1 MKNGEPQKEMTLGA
15 AFLMRLAGMICGDEP
30 FTFFPYRSSSKLTR
44 FFVSLDLNYVHDGST
59 RINWVNDAL
68 TKLNKKEGKASMP
81 SRELISVIESVVH
94 PDNFLFDEKVDHLK
108 AIQAMNDSLKSSG
121 LILAASSD
129 RVPRLAPIHG
139 EFVSTSHE
147 EVQTERLITFKP
159 SVFTVPKDPPNP
171 KLISVMMPFN
181 PAFKGT
187 YDAVYRVADH
197 MSLECLRADDIWN
210 SSTFI
215 QDIFSLIFRSH
226 VVVVDFTGR
235 NSNVMYE
242 TGIAHTLGKTV
253 VPITQSL
260 DDIPSDLGHHR
271 ALKYLPNEEGYRDLS
286 NSLWKRFRILF
297 NTSAT

>member
-1 MKNGEPQKEMTLGA
+1 MKLGA

-30 FTFFPYRSSSKLTR
+30 FTYFPYRSSSKLTR
-44 FFVSLDLNYVHDGST
+44 FFVGLDLNYVHDGST

-68 TKLNKKEGKASMP
+68 KEINQLEGGSDVMP
-81 SRELISVIESVVH
+81 SRGLTHVIESVVH
-94 PDNFLFDEKVDHLK
+94 PDNFLFDEKVDHGK
-108 AIQAMNDSLKSSG
+108 AIQAMQDSLKSSG
-121 LILAASSD
+121 FIISIGSD
-129 RVPRLAPIHG
+129 RVPRLAPLQG
-139 EFVSTSHE
+139 EFVSTAHA

-159 SVFTVPKDPPNP
+159 SVFKVPKEPPSD

-181 PAFKGT
+181 AAFKGT
-187 YDAVYRVADH
+187 YDAVHRVADH
-197 MSLECLRADDIWN
+197 MGLECLRADDIWED
-210 SSTFI
+210 STFI

-235 NSNVMYE
+235 NPNVMYE

-260 DDIPSDLGHHR
+260 DDIPSDVGHHR

-286 NSLWKRFRILF
+286 NSLWKRFKPLF
-297 NTSAT
+297 GTNNT